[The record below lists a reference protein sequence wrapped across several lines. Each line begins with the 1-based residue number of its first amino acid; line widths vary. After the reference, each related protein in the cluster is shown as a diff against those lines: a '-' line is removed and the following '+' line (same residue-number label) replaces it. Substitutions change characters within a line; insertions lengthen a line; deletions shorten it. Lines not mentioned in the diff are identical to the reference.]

1 MDKFRDRGNIK
12 WTSMMLTEH
21 REALK
26 AWGESQND
34 IAPPNKTEDELAELA
49 EQIGRAI
56 ASHCEVRLTYYRDK
70 RNHEAVGIITRFNP
84 AIQAVYLESASGPV
98 IIPVNDLVHCS
109 LT

>member
-26 AWGESQND
+26 EWGHSQHD
-34 IAPPNKTEDELAELA
+34 VAPPNKTEDELAELA
-49 EQIGRAI
+49 EQIGRAM
-56 ASHCEVRLTYYRDK
+56 ALHCEVRMTYYQDK
-70 RNHEAVGIITRFNP
+70 RNHVAAGTIKRFDP
-84 AIQAVYLESASGPV
+84 AIQALYIESASGPL
-98 IIPVNDLVHCS
+98 IISVKYIVNCA